1 MGSYPSHSILQEGKL
16 RPHVHLA
23 PGVRGEAHRRGGS
36 EFSQVYGLRGHDY
49 AHSTGPTSPG
59 PYFSKMGP
67 SPTGGTKDCIG
78 EGLA

>member
-1 MGSYPSHSILQEGKL
+1 MASYHPHSILQKGKL

-23 PGVRGEAHRRGGS
+23 PGVTAEAHGRGGS
-36 EFSQVYGLRGHDY
+36 GFSQVNALRGHDC
-49 AHSTGPTSPG
+49 AHSTGPTSPE

-67 SPTGGTKDCIG
+67 SPPGGTEDRIG